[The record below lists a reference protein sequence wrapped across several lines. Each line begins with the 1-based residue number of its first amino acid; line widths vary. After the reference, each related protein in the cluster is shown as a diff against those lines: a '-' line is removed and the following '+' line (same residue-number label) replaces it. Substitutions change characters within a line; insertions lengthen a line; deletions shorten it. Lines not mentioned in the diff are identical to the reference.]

1 MIALLDDLTGLCNRV
16 SILLETG
23 RALDRASRL
32 ERSVSIL
39 VVDLDRFSLVSESLG
54 SAASDRLLQVVA
66 DRLVKA
72 ARGHDL
78 VARLEWDRFAVLLD
92 LVGDSQEAIG
102 VAARILAA
110 LREPVEFEGR
120 TVRTDATIG
129 VAMSRAES
137 TASDLMDEATAA
149 LTRAKH
155 DGRGRWEM
163 YDEALRMEAI
173 SRMRIET
180 DLRTGIDTGAIRP
193 WYQPI
198 VDLHTGAPTAIEA
211 FVRWHHPQH
220 GVLPPAAFFAIAER
234 AGLGGDLW
242 DLMLDATLE
251 AVAGWRA
258 KPEHCHLG
266 LVLNLS
272 SSQIGQPQLMQ
283 HLLERLDHHGVPTT
297 ALTIDIRDDVMAQLR
312 RNHAVLTELRK
323 VGVRLALDDFGTGA
337 MPIQSLRFFPVD
349 ELKIDSSLTS
359 GMSQGGTDAG
369 LVLALVHMAEALG
382 ASVVAEGVERLSV
395 ARQLATLGVTRA
407 QGHLLCPVL
416 PKGDMDRLFS
426 HERPFETAVAH
437 IFPRPRAQ

>member
-198 VDLHTGAPTAIEA
+198 VDLHTGAPTAEIGRA
-211 FVRWHHPQH
+211 SCR
-220 GVLPPAAFFAIAER
+220 ER
-234 AGLGGDLW
+234 
-242 DLMLDATLE
+242 
-251 AVAGWRA
+251 V
-258 KPEHCHLG
+258 
-266 LVLNLS
+266 
-272 SSQIGQPQLMQ
+272 
-283 HLLERLDHHGVPTT
+283 
-297 ALTIDIRDDVMAQLR
+297 
-312 RNHAVLTELRK
+312 
-323 VGVRLALDDFGTGA
+323 
-337 MPIQSLRFFPVD
+337 
-349 ELKIDSSLTS
+349 
-359 GMSQGGTDAG
+359 
-369 LVLALVHMAEALG
+369 
-382 ASVVAEGVERLSV
+382 
-395 ARQLATLGVTRA
+395 
-407 QGHLLCPVL
+407 
-416 PKGDMDRLFS
+416 
-426 HERPFETAVAH
+426 
-437 IFPRPRAQ
+437 